1 LVLLIGLFLACPA
14 LAGDAAPGASD
25 TRTIAITFDDS
36 PRRATGY
43 FSGPERAERLIV
55 SLRTAGVTQAVF
67 FCNTS
72 QFDEE
77 GRARVL
83 AFAKAGHLLANH
95 THSHPD
101 LHRVGSQ
108 DFIADALRA
117 DAVLRGLPG
126 TRKWLRFPYLREG
139 ATLADRDAVRAWMR
153 ESGYRPGY
161 VTVDNYDWY
170 LESLFQQAVAAGRT
184 IDFDQLR
191 DAYVEI
197 LADAVEFYD
206 GIAQT
211 ALGRSPA
218 HVLLLHE
225 TDLAALF
232 IDELVASL
240 RQRGWRIVT
249 ADEAYADP
257 IASEEPKTLLL
268 GQGRVVALAI
278 DRGYQGPRGLL
289 EDEAEI
295 KAELERRGVWK

>member
-1 LVLLIGLFLACPA
+1 LVLLIGLFLAWPA
-14 LAGDAAPGASD
+14 PAQDAAPGASG

-36 PRRATGY
+36 PRRAAGY
-43 FSGPERAERLIV
+43 FSGPERAERLIAA
-55 SLRTAGVTQAVF
+55 LRAAGVTQAAF

-72 QFDEE
+72 QFDAE

-83 AFAKAGHLLANH
+83 AFAQAGHLLANH
-95 THSHPD
+95 SHSHAD
-101 LHRVGSQ
+101 LHRIGSR
-108 DFIADALRA
+108 DFIADVERA
-117 DAVLRGLPG
+117 DTVLRDLPG
-126 TRKWLRFPYLREG
+126 VRKWLRFPYLREG
-139 ATLADRDAVRAWMR
+139 VTLADRDAVRTWMR
-153 ESGYRPGY
+153 DSGYRPGY

-184 IDFDQLR
+184 IDFDRLR

-197 LADAVEFYD
+197 LAEAVEFYD
-206 GIAQT
+206 GIART

-225 TDLAALF
+225 TDLAALY
-232 IDELVASL
+232 IDELVAGL

-257 IASEEPKTLLL
+257 IADEEPKTLLL

-278 DRGYQGPRGLL
+278 DRGYEGPKGLL
-289 EDEAEI
+289 EDEAGIE
-295 KAELERRGVWK
+295 AELNRRGVWQ